1 MIFEAI
7 FVVGSFTSRVDLHGL
22 SCVFSNKKTKTNK
35 KKTHIAFN
43 IHGGLLGEFVEM

>member
-7 FVVGSFTSRVDLHGL
+7 FVVGSFTSLVDLHGL
-22 SCVFSNKKTKTNK
+22 SCVFPNKKTKK
-35 KKTHIAFN
+35 KKKHIAFN